1 MIYVRYYIILCRFF
15 VLFPLFYSIIERE
28 NVMHSALHIFPP
40 YIVKNSI
47 SFLVF
52 YSIIEHQTL
61 MMLAKNQFMEGQQGK
76 DDN

>member
-1 MIYVRYYIILCRFF
+1 
-15 VLFPLFYSIIERE
+15 
-28 NVMHSALHIFPP
+28 MHSALPIVPP